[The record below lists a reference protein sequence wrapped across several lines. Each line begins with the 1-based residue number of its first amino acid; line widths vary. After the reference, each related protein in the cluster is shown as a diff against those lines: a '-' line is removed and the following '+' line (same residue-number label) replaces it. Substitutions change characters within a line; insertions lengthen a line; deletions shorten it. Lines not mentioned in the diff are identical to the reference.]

1 MQEDKNYFENYRKAG
16 EILKIVKEESR
27 KLITSEYKLV
37 DLVEFIE
44 NRVIE
49 MGGFPAFPCNISIN
63 SVAAHYT
70 PNLSADLV
78 LKSGDYVKV
87 DIGCHVEGC
96 IADSAYTVKVDE
108 SDDEL
113 IKATQEALK
122 NAIAV
127 VEPGVKTNYIG
138 KIIEETI
145 KDFNF
150 NPIKD
155 LCGHGL
161 RPYVLHSGITIPNY
175 NSNLGTKLKEGDTMA
190 IEPFASTKAG
200 KLKSSEEVYIFKY
213 LQDRP
218 LRDPNSKKLLNAIKQ
233 NYKTLPFAERW
244 LEKNY
249 TGLKINFSL
258 RNLIRANAI
267 YPYNVLLDSEGGL
280 VSQAEN
286 SLIVTSNGCEVYT

>member
-1 MQEDKNYFENYRKAG
+1 MEIIDTYFENYRKAG
-16 EILKIVKEESR
+16 YILKTIKEESR
-27 KLITSEYKLV
+27 KLVVSNYKVV
-37 DLVEFIE
+37 DLADFIE
-44 NRVIE
+44 NKVIE

-63 SVAAHYT
+63 HVAAHYT
-70 PNLSADLV
+70 PNVDTDLT

-108 SDDEL
+108 SDDDL
-113 IKATQEALK
+113 IKATQDALK
-122 NAIAV
+122 NAIEV

-138 KIIEETI
+138 KVIEDTI
-145 KDFNF
+145 KEFNF
-150 NPIKD
+150 NPIKE

-161 RPYVLHSGITIPNY
+161 KPYVLHSGITIPNY
-175 NSNLGTKLKEGDTMA
+175 NSNIGTKLKEGDTLA

-213 LQDRP
+213 IQDRP
-218 LRDPNSKKLLNAIKQ
+218 LRDPSSKKLLSLIKQ

-249 TGLKINFSL
+249 ANLKINFSL

-267 YPYNVLLDSEGGL
+267 YPYNVLLDSEGGM
-280 VSQAEN
+280 VSQAEH
-286 SLIVTSNGCEVYT
+286 SLIVTSSGSEVYT

>member
-1 MQEDKNYFENYRKAG
+1 MQDDQNYFESYRRAG

-27 KLITSEYKLV
+27 KLVVSGYKLV

-218 LRDPNSKKLLNAIKQ
+218 VRDPSSKKLLNVIKQ